1 VCDDGMD
8 PADQTG
14 KLDTGPTRSVA
25 AILDD
30 LMAVEGS
37 IGESLQSRVYTLD
50 SRTRSLVG
58 IGAAASMGAP
68 TMTYRGLV
76 NGALGAGA
84 TVEECIGAFIAV
96 AAVVGAARMVT
107 GAPRIAAALGYD
119 IDQALEGD

>member
-1 VCDDGMD
+1 MD

-14 KLDTGPTRSVA
+14 KVYTGPTRSVA

-37 IGESLQSRVYTLD
+37 IGASLQSRAFSLD
-50 SRTRSLVG
+50 SRTRRLVG

-76 NGALGAGA
+76 DGALGAGA

-96 AAVVGAARMVT
+96 ASVVGAARMVT